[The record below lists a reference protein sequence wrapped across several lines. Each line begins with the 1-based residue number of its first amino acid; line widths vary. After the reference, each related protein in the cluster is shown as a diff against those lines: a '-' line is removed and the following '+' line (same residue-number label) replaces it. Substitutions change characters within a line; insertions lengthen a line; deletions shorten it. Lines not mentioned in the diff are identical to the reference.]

1 MRQPMIHSIVFLL
14 TMFALQGKT
23 CEAPAPPLALTGEIA
38 EAFLR
43 DAEVI
48 ELEEYDNKGITKP
61 RKATLTDGEISLFA
75 VFKDIDEVHPKIK
88 AADGRTVLY
97 LKDCYKHEIAAYE
110 LDKLLELGIVP
121 PTVERKIGRDR
132 GSLQMWITGAMTE
145 WERKKNKKTPPP
157 DMAEWNN
164 QISTLKLFLQLIWDT
179 DYNNIS
185 NILVDESWH
194 IWKIDS
200 SRTFRIDAGLR
211 REDALN
217 RFSRKLLNAL
227 EELEFEELDAVLN
240 PWLNNRQIKTLWS
253 RRGRI
258 IELAAERVAEFG
270 EPSVLYD

>member
-1 MRQPMIHSIVFLL
+1 MVHSIVLL
-14 TMFALQGKT
+14 LMMFALHGT
-23 CEAPAPPLALTGEIA
+23 AYEIPAPPLALTGETA

-48 ELEEYDNKGITKP
+48 ELEEYDNKGITQP
-61 RKATLTDGEISLFA
+61 RKATLTDGELSLFA
-75 VFKDIDEVHPKIK
+75 VFKDIDEIHPKIK
-88 AADGRTVLY
+88 AADGRMVLN

-132 GSLQMWITGAMTE
+132 GSLQIWITGAMTE

-185 NILVDESWH
+185 NIMVDEDWK

-200 SRTFRIDAGLR
+200 SRAFRIDCHLR
-211 REDALN
+211 REDSLT
-217 RFSRKLLNAL
+217 RFSRSFLASLENLDRKKFEKAL
-227 EELEFEELDAVLN
+227 S
-240 PWLNNRQIKTLWS
+240 PWLNSKQIKKMWQ
-253 RRGRI
+253 RRTRI
-258 IELAAERVAEFG
+258 LVLAEERVAEFG
-270 EPSVLYD
+270 EASVLYD